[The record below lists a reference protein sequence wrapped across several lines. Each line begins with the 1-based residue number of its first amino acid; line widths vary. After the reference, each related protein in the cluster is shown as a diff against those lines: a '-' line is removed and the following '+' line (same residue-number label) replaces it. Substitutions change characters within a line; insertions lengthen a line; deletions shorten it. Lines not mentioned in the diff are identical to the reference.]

1 MIPWWLRVV
10 YVVLVLALLIWLW
23 VSQFGDD

>member
-10 YVVLVLALLIWLW
+10 YVVLVLALLIWLL